1 MNPRELEEIKSN
13 AENVLR
19 GELEKL
25 QKMKSDLN
33 TAVEAIQA
41 TLSKAELLKNNIFYK
56 QSRGPKTSY
65 DELGVARPNC
75 G

>member
-41 TLSKAELLKNNIFYK
+41 TLSKAE
-56 QSRGPKTSY
+56 
-65 DELGVARPNC
+65 
-75 G
+75 